1 MSMKEDLEEWQTET
15 LDEAKI
21 KAMHFE
27 EEALRQH
34 TYQDALNFLDKSKP
48 ESQDYGNWAVAKKFN
63 EITDL
68 IFKEAKEDIIS
79 EAFSR
84 KIKHD

>member
-1 MSMKEDLEEWQTET
+1 MSMKEDLERWQIAT
-15 LDEAKI
+15 LSEVKLMT
-21 KAMHFE
+21 MHFE

-68 IFKEAKEDIIS
+68 IFNEAKEDIIS

>member
-1 MSMKEDLEEWQTET
+1 MSMKEDLERWQIAT
-15 LDEAKI
+15 LSEVKLMT
-21 KAMHFE
+21 MHFE

-48 ESQDYGNWAVAKKFN
+48 ESQDYGNWPVAKKFN

-68 IFKEAKEDIIS
+68 IFNEAKEDITS

-84 KIKHD
+84 KIEHD